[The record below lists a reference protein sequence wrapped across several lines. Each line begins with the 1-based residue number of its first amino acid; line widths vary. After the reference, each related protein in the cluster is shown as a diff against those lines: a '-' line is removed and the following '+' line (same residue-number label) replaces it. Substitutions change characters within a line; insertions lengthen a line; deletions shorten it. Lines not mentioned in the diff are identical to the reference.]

1 MDPTDEDVALSL
13 LTAAA
18 RDAERVDTLP
28 DSGRP
33 ASVAEAL
40 AMQARLVARLGEPV
54 GGFKVAT
61 DPSGKAMW
69 GAILQRDI
77 LPTPA
82 TIGVEAFAPVGIEGE
97 IAFRFDRALPSRA
110 KPYARS
116 EIEEAVTALP
126 VIEIVSSRFRSY
138 QDTPLLDRLVDRMS
152 NGALVI
158 GEARPDWRSID
169 LSNLPVTLTC
179 DGETLIHGIGGH
191 SRGDPLLSALDFIHA
206 VQSTRDFGLGEII
219 TTGTFTGLIFGR
231 PGQQYAVAFHGFGRV
246 EVVISG

>member
-1 MDPTDEDVALSL
+1 MDPADEDIALSL
-13 LTAAA
+13 LAAAA
-18 RDAERVDTLP
+18 RDGERVDRLP
-28 DSGRP
+28 DSSRP

-61 DPSGKAMW
+61 DPSGEAMW

-77 LPTPA
+77 LSTPV

-97 IAFRFDRALPSRA
+97 IAFRFDRALPSRT

-126 VIEIVSSRFRSY
+126 VVEIVSSRFRSY

-158 GEARPDWRSID
+158 GEARSDWRSFD

-179 DGETLIHGIGGH
+179 DGETLIDGIGGH
-191 SRGDPLLSALDFIHA
+191 SRGDPLLPALDFIHG
-206 VQSTRDFGLGEII
+206 VQPTRGFELGEIM
-219 TTGTFTGLIFGR
+219 TTGTFTGLIFGC
-231 PGQQYAVAFHGFGRV
+231 PGQRYVAEFHGLGRV
-246 EVVISG
+246 EVEIVG